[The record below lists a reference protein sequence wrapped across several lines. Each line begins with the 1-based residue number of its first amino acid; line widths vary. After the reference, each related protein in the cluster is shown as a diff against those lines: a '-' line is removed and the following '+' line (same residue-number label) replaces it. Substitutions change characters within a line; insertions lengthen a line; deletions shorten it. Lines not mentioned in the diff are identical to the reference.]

1 MARAPLVVLVGR
13 PNVGKS
19 TLFNR
24 ITSSRRAIVTA
35 VPGTT
40 RDVIEQAASWRGTD
54 FRLLDTGG
62 MFGATED
69 PLHLLVVEKGKQAI
83 TYADLLVL
91 VLDGQQGVVPGDL
104 EIVSQLRASGKPA
117 IAVVNKID
125 VRKAR
130 EAAMQFYELGVEPL
144 LEVSAEHGMGVSDL
158 LDEIVRRLA
167 SPRRA
172 DAAVP
177 ATDDTAKVRADDLR
191 SQRLKEIAVA
201 VVGRPNAGKSSLVNR
216 LLREERMLVSDM
228 PGTTRDAIDAVLKW
242 HKREFRIVDTAGI
255 RRPGRVAKSGQV
267 ESLSVLVARRAIEKA
282 DVVVLVIDAT
292 AGATDQD
299 AAIAGEADKQG
310 RAVIVVA
317 NKWDLVK
324 EKGPDFSRTFDDELR
339 RKLKFLDYAS
349 VLHISAA
356 TGERTPKLL
365 EAIDRV
371 ADARQ
376 KRVATPELNRFV
388 QAVTAVHPPASPGRR
403 QVRVLYAAQTGV
415 APPTFV
421 FFTNVATAFHFSYE
435 RFLVNQIRD
444 AFGFAGSPI
453 RIQVRRRGGKE
464 RTSKQRST

>member
-40 RDVIEQAASWRGTD
+40 RDVIEQMVSWRGVE
-54 FRLLDTGG
+54 FRLFDTGG

-69 PLHLLVVEKGKQAI
+69 PLHDLVVEKGKQAI
-83 TYADLLVL
+83 SYADLLVV

-104 EIVSQLRASGKPA
+104 DIVRQLRASGKPTL
-117 IAVVNKID
+117 AVVNKID

-130 EAAMQFYELGVEPL
+130 EAALEFYELGIEPL
-144 LEVSAEHGMGVSDL
+144 FEVSAEHGMGVSDL
-158 LDEIVRRLA
+158 VEEIVRQVGGPKR
-167 SPRRA
+167 SA
-172 DAAVP
+172 DS
-177 ATDDTAKVRADDLR
+177 TRGIDDTAKPPADDSR
-191 SQRLKEIAVA
+191 DRRPKEISVA
-201 VVGRPNAGKSSLVNR
+201 IVGRPNAGKSSLVNR
-216 LLREERMLVSDM
+216 LLREERMLVSDL

-255 RRPGRVAKSGQV
+255 RRPGRVARSGQV

-292 AGATDQD
+292 VGATDQD

-310 RAVIVVA
+310 RGVIVVA

-324 EKGPDFSRTFDDELR
+324 EKGPDFSRTFDEELR
-339 RKLKFLDYAS
+339 RQLKFLDYAS

-356 TGERTPKLL
+356 TGERTPKLV

-376 KRVATPELNRFV
+376 KRVPTPELNRFV
-388 QAVTAVHPPASPGRR
+388 QAITAVHPPASPGRK

-435 RFLVNQIRD
+435 RFLINQIRD

-453 RIQVRRRGGKE
+453 RLQVRRREGKE
-464 RTSKQRST
+464 KRQQT

>member
-40 RDVIEQAASWRGTD
+40 RDVIEQAASWRGTE
-54 FRLLDTGG
+54 FRLFDTGG

-69 PLHLLVVEKGKQAI
+69 PLLQLVVEKGKQAI

-144 LEVSAEHGMGVSDL
+144 LEVSAEHGTGVSDL
-158 LDEIVRRLA
+158 LDEIARRLA

-177 ATDDTAKVRADDLR
+177 ATDDTAKVRADDPR
-191 SQRLKEIAVA
+191 SQRPKEIAVA

-216 LLREERMLVSDM
+216 LLREERMLVSEM

-376 KRVATPELNRFV
+376 KRVATPALNRFV

-435 RFLVNQIRD
+435 RFLINQIRD

-464 RTSKQRST
+464 RTSRQRST

>member
-1 MARAPLVVLVGR
+1 
-13 PNVGKS
+13 
-19 TLFNR
+19 
-24 ITSSRRAIVTA
+24 
-35 VPGTT
+35 
-40 RDVIEQAASWRGTD
+40 
-54 FRLLDTGG
+54 
-62 MFGATED
+62 
-69 PLHLLVVEKGKQAI
+69 
-83 TYADLLVL
+83 
-91 VLDGQQGVVPGDL
+91 
-104 EIVSQLRASGKPA
+104 
-117 IAVVNKID
+117 
-125 VRKAR
+125 
-130 EAAMQFYELGVEPL
+130 MQFYELGIDPL
-144 LEVSAEHGMGVSDL
+144 FEVSAEHGMGVSDL
-158 LDEIVRRLA
+158 LDEIVRQVGSRPRATDPVARATEDA
-167 SPRRA
+167 SRRA
-172 DAAVP
+172 PSRRIASGAA
-177 ATDDTAKVRADDLR
+177 RR
-191 SQRLKEIAVA
+191 SRSPSS
-201 VVGRPNAGKSSLVNR
+201 GRPNAGKSSLVNR

-255 RRPGRVAKSGQV
+255 RRPGRVARSGQV

-282 DVVVLVIDAT
+282 DVVVLVVDAT
-292 AGATDQD
+292 VGATDQD

-310 RAVIVVA
+310 RGVIVVA

-339 RKLKFLDYAS
+339 RQLKFLDYAS

-376 KRVATPELNRFV
+376 KRVPTPELNRFV
-388 QAVTAVHPPASPGRR
+388 QAITAVHPPASPGRK
-403 QVRVLYAAQTGV
+403 QVRVLYAAQTSV

-453 RIQVRRRGGKE
+453 RVQVRRRRGGKE
-464 RTSKQRST
+464 KPRSA

>member
-40 RDVIEQAASWRGTD
+40 RDVIEQAASWRGTE
-54 FRLLDTGG
+54 FRLFDTGG

-69 PLHLLVVEKGKQAI
+69 PLLQLVVEKGKQAI

-144 LEVSAEHGMGVSDL
+144 LEVSAEHGSGVSDL
-158 LDEIVRRLA
+158 LDEIARRLA

-177 ATDDTAKVRADDLR
+177 ATDDTAKVRADDPR
-191 SQRLKEIAVA
+191 SQRPKEIAVA

-216 LLREERMLVSDM
+216 LLREERMLVSEM

-376 KRVATPELNRFV
+376 KRVATPALNRFV

-435 RFLVNQIRD
+435 RFLINQIRD

-464 RTSKQRST
+464 RTSRQRSS

>member
-40 RDVIEQAASWRGTD
+40 RDVIEQAASWRGTE
-54 FRLLDTGG
+54 FRLFDTGG

-69 PLHLLVVEKGKQAI
+69 PLLQLVVEKGKQAI

-104 EIVSQLRASGKPA
+104 EIVAQLRASGKPA

-144 LEVSAEHGMGVSDL
+144 LEISAEHGTGVSDL
-158 LDEIVRRLA
+158 LDEIARRLA

-177 ATDDTAKVRADDLR
+177 ATDDTAKVRADDPR
-191 SQRLKEIAVA
+191 SQRPKEIAVA

-216 LLREERMLVSDM
+216 LLREERMLVSEM

-324 EKGPDFSRTFDDELR
+324 EKGPDFSRTFDEELR

-376 KRVATPELNRFV
+376 KRVATPALNRFV

-435 RFLVNQIRD
+435 RFLINQIRD

-464 RTSKQRST
+464 KSVRS